1 MSGHS
6 KWHNIQIR
14 KGAQDAKRGKVFTKV
29 TKEIVLAARMGGGEP
44 ANNTRLRTAI
54 AAAKAVNLPKD
65 KIDTA
70 IKKGTGEL
78 GAEVYDEISYE
89 GYGPGGVA
97 LIVEAA
103 TDNRNRTVADIR
115 YIFSRNGGNLGET
128 GSVGWMFEKKGV
140 FFFPKEKYT
149 EEQIM
154 EAGLEAGAEDVIDD
168 GDTWEVRSAPG
179 DFAAVA
185 DAFAA
190 AGFAPESAELTM
202 IATTEV
208 PVSDPGLARRVMN
221 LMEKLD
227 DHDDVQKVHA
237 NANIADEVL
246 DQLD

>member
-140 FFFPKEKYT
+140 FFFPKDKYT

-168 GDTWEVRSAPG
+168 GEAWEVRSAPG

-190 AGFAPESAELTM
+190 AGFTPESAELTM

-237 NANIADEVL
+237 NANISDEVL

>member
-29 TKEIVLAARMGGGEP
+29 TKEIVLAARVGGGDP
-44 ANNTRLRTAI
+44 ANNTRLRSAI

-65 KIDTA
+65 KIETA
-70 IKKGTGEL
+70 VKKGTGEL
-78 GAEVYDEISYE
+78 AAEVYDEISYE

-97 LIVEAA
+97 LIVDVA

-115 YIFSRNGGNLGET
+115 YIFSRNGGNLGES
-128 GSVGWMFEKKGV
+128 GSVGWMFERKGV
-140 FFFPKEKYT
+140 FYFPKEKFT

-154 EAGLEAGAEDVIDD
+154 EAGLEAGAEDVLDD
-168 GDTWEVRSAPG
+168 GDAWEVRSAPG

-190 AGFAPESAELTM
+190 AGLAPESAELTM

-208 PVSDPGLARRVMN
+208 PISEPEVARKVMN
-221 LMEKLD
+221 LMDKLD
-227 DHDDVQKVHA
+227 DHDDVQKVHS
-237 NANIADEVL
+237 NADIADEVL
-246 DQLD
+246 DQLG

>member
-1 MSGHS
+1 MAGHS
-6 KWHNIQIR
+6 KWKNIQVR

-29 TKEIVLAARMGGGEP
+29 TKEIVLAARMGGGDP
-44 ANNTRLRTAI
+44 ANNTRLRSAI

-97 LIVEAA
+97 LIVECA

-128 GSVGWMFEKKGV
+128 GSVGWMFERKGV
-140 FFFPKEKYT
+140 FFFPKETYSEDKV
-149 EEQIM
+149 M
-154 EAGLEAGAEDVIDD
+154 EAGLEAGAEDVLDD
-168 GDTWEVRSAPG
+168 GEAWEVRTAPA

-190 AGFAPESAELTM
+190 AGLEPESAELSM
-202 IATTEV
+202 VATTEV
-208 PVSDPGLARRVMN
+208 PVADAELARKIMN

-237 NANIADEVL
+237 NADIADEVL
-246 DQLD
+246 DQLG